1 MELPEKSRIR
11 TTKFGNDNN
20 QEKIPLLLMHGFGA
34 GLGFF
39 ILNYKYLSQKRNV
52 YAIDLLGF
60 GRSSRPKF
68 PNDPI
73 ETENMF
79 VESIEQWR
87 INMGLEKVNLLGH
100 SFGGY
105 ISALYALKYPDNLNH
120 LILADPWGFPELPDP
135 EEFGLSPW
143 KLALLKKISN
153 MNVFS
158 FLRAAGPLGK
168 LIVCIHF
175 YPLLM

>member
-1 MELPEKSRIR
+1 MELSEKNRIR
-11 TTKFGNDNN
+11 TIKFGNHNN
-20 QEKIPLLLMHGFGA
+20 HEKIPLVLMHGFGA

-60 GRSSRPKF
+60 GLSSRPKF

-87 INMGLEKVNLLGH
+87 IKMGLEKVNLLGH

-105 ISALYALKYPDNLNH
+105 ISALYALKYPDNLHH

-135 EEFGLSPW
+135 EEFGLSLW

-168 LIVCIHF
+168 LIICIHF
-175 YPLLM
+175 YTLFT